1 MYHRLDWLIL
11 RKAVLPNGKRI
22 IIVQSPVGIW
32 CWQREKEGEDFEPF
46 SAMILSQLNIPEE
59 WFEEKHIW

>member
-1 MYHRLDWLIL
+1 MRRSFGWLVL
-11 RKAVLPNGKRI
+11 KKTVLPNGKRI
-22 IIVQSPVGIW
+22 ILIQSPMGIR
-32 CWQREKEGEDFEPF
+32 CWQREKDSEDFEPF